1 MSTGGERKPMEQKK
15 AKNPS
20 IDNVKMDEEYIGNIV
35 KNNEYNKVIINY
47 YHRLMNDKSLA
58 VKEKKILHK
67 TDRIRNCNKFWE
79 MDKYEVQ
86 RIKDFIST
94 SLCDDK
100 FCNNCKKVKQA
111 RRMAKF
117 IPLIRPFAENM
128 YQLTLTVPNV
138 KGEEL
143 RDTIKNNMFKAFAR
157 LIEYLKGKE
166 KIRGIDFEQY
176 GYKGTIRSLE
186 VTYKGNDYHPHIHAL
201 IVFEPLVLSEKG
213 KGKADFIEHFS
224 VFKNKNTYS
233 VDYTGKRET
242 RLFSD
247 FEILIQKIWRLLNE
261 KQKVTKKN
269 IEALDI
275 GYSCQLDKFKE
286 SDFIELFKYM
296 TKATSEKREVMSYNQ
311 FKTLYFALDGVR
323 QIQGYGCFFNLKDDN
338 EMSIEEIDNVYDSLV
353 EELQKEEAPV
363 RVYEEPSEAT
373 KEDYTVISRK
383 KVAAYLRQLK

>member
-1 MSTGGERKPMEQKK
+1 MKENE
-15 AKNPS
+15 AKNIA
-20 IDNVKMDEEYIGNIV
+20 IDDVKMDEKSIRNIV
-35 KNNEYNKVIINY
+35 KNNEYNKVIMNY
-47 YHRLMNDKSLA
+47 YQKLLKDNTLA
-58 VKEKKILHK
+58 VNEMQVLSKV
-67 TDRIRNCNKFWE
+67 DRMGNCNEFWE
-79 MDKYEVQ
+79 MDKYEKH

-94 SLCDDK
+94 SLCKDK

-111 RRMAKF
+111 QRMAKF
-117 IPLIRPFAENM
+117 IPLLRPFKENM

-143 RDTIKNNMFKAFAR
+143 RDMIKRMFQAFAR

-166 KIRGIDFEQY
+166 KIKGIDFEQY

-186 VTYKGNDYHPHIHAL
+186 ITYKGNDYHPHIHAL
-201 IVFEPLVLSEKG
+201 IVFEPPSLLPKG
-213 KGKADFIEHFS
+213 KGKANFIEHFS

-233 VDYTGKRET
+233 IDYTGKRET

-247 FEILIQKIWRLLNE
+247 FEIMIQKIWRLLNE

-269 IEALDI
+269 IDNLEL

-286 SDFIELFKYM
+286 DDFIELFKYM

-323 QIQGYGCFFNLKDDN
+323 QIQGYGCFFSLKDDN
-338 EMSIEEIDNVYDSLV
+338 KMSIEEIDNVYDGLV

-373 KEDYTVISRK
+373 KDDYTVISRK